1 MPAIPDL
8 LLTLIAGAALGLFGG
23 LFGIGGGI
31 IAVPLLSLGLGMPQ
45 SAAQGTALAL
55 MTPNLLIAWWR
66 YHQRLAIDWRDML
79 AIAVPGMLTTW
90 GLAIFATRLN
100 QAVLRIVFGA
110 FLILLS
116 LRLLRTSRRAE
127 HAGELALHGQR
138 WRLPLVGMVGGS
150 SMGLLGIGGS
160 LLATPLLV
168 GWLRQRQARAQGL
181 ALALVAPSA
190 AVALATY
197 AKAQQVDWG
206 LGLPLAAGGLFTVSA
221 GVALAHKLPERRMRK
236 AFALVMLATGIWLA
250 SAGLR

>member
-90 GLAIFATRLN
+90 GLAIFATRLD
-100 QAVLRIVFGA
+100 QAVLRIAFGA

-116 LRLLRTSRRAE
+116 LRLLKTSRA
-127 HAGELALHGQR
+127 ASPTGERPLPR
-138 WRLPLVGMVGGS
+138 WRLPVVGMVGGS

-197 AKAQQVDWG
+197 AKVQQVDWG

-236 AFALVMLATGIWLA
+236 AFAWVMLATGIWLA

>member
-90 GLAIFATRLN
+90 GLAIFATRLD
-100 QAVLRIVFGA
+100 QAVLRIAFGA

-116 LRLLRTSRRAE
+116 LRLLRTSRTALST
-127 HAGELALHGQR
+127 GELPLPR
-138 WRLPLVGMVGGS
+138 WRLPVVGMVGGS